1 MEALRNANEEQARQ
15 IAELKRQLANN
26 PQDTERITQEFA
38 DADKIFLSNQKSDEG
53 WKLWE
58 QKDFN
63 GAIKLFDEAIELN
76 PQNAQAWYRRS
87 SAYHLLK
94 QYNLA
99 IKDCDKAI
107 ELNPNYYDAY
117 FLRYNAHAC
126 LKQYE
131 MAIQDLNKIIEIF
144 PEKRQNTYLDLTLFY
159 LYDIENPE

>member
-63 GAIKLFDEAIELN
+63 GAKNVFDEAVKLN
-76 PQNAQAWYRRS
+76 PDNAR
-87 SAYHLLK
+87 
-94 QYNLA
+94 
-99 IKDCDKAI
+99 
-107 ELNPNYYDAY
+107 AY
-117 FLRYNAHAC
+117 FGQGTSYNS

-131 MAIQDLNKIIEIF
+131 LGIQDLSKAIEINPNIHSNAYNNRGWTYYCMKNYQQAIKDF
-144 PEKRQNTYLDLTLFY
+144 EKALEITPNHAKAKNNREACLKAMNK
-159 LYDIENPE
+159 